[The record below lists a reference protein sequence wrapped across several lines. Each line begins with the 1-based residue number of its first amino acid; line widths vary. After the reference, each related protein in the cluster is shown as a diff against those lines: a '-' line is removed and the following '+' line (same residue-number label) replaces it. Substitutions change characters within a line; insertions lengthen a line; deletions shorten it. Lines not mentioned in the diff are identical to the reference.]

1 MCWKVRARD
10 ALPGDVVEDLGQHL
24 LERLRGRRQ
33 VREELVLRR
42 VGPVDDVRHDLDRE
56 EGRPRQFGGV
66 GEGRGLH
73 VLADRAALF
82 NNRRVRRRAVQRV
95 ARRAEARLE
104 GERLD

>member
-1 MCWKVRARD
+1 MSRCPTSSLWEKQSSSGEYS
-10 ALPGDVVEDLGQHL
+10 LICLLCEDLL
-24 LERLRGRRQ
+24 A
-33 VREELVLRR
+33 VN
-42 VGPVDDVRHDLDRE
+42 RHDLDRE

-95 ARRAEARLE
+95 ARRAEARLQAE
-104 GERLD
+104 F